1 MSLLPPSSVPVIS
14 HAAAS
19 GHTGD
24 FPHPLPDILVA
35 PSGLRTSVLPW
46 DRGVYANRRVGR
58 PGWKTILPERWLTE
72 LGHVRVG
79 AAYTRP
85 IFLPTAGKRA
95 GIVPPPMTVING
107 ELRMLWRGLASS
119 RHFSGLWTNRQL
131 GS

>member
-58 PGWKTILPERWLTE
+58 PGWKTVSPESWLTE

-79 AAYTRP
+79 GSIYTP

-95 GIVPPPMTVING
+95 GIVPPPMTVIIG
-107 ELRMLWRGLASS
+107 WMKVELCHAPI
-119 RHFSGLWTNRQL
+119 
-131 GS
+131 